1 MASTGTTAGDTPDL
15 LKPLLESFQAARSA
29 MQEEMEKDPV
39 PDVSCDQILA
49 TTKWLKSVVQA
60 MNKHNEG
67 FSRLSLSTLNDDQ
80 LHRNQEL
87 ARESSLQLTLL
98 FADKSHT
105 FTTTSQSQVMQFG
118 MGSQSREIRDNL
130 SNFSKFLEHFSQAK
144 WLGDLIAPE
153 FEEQKKLAVKILAEL
168 QTKTR
173 VALPACSKPTLCS
186 RCRQMTLKTKGFCD
200 SCQRCAHSYIAS
212 SYPNGCP
219 YGCNSSQDGLE
230 YCRHCGHTVRKP
242 SGFCSCGYCCHGRT
256 APCLDG
262 CSTVGAKTIS
272 ISARNA
278 ASIYAGVPC
287 GNSSLAKLEG
297 LVKMFQKAEVALRM
311 DVKARKTAEKELEK
325 KMNTL
330 KDFAESVHEVPQ
342 VLRRFLLIRAGS
354 IDDIT
359 QLKAW
364 VGKEEADEVRKM
376 LEAFRDDVNEE
387 KVLRRLSRKRAASE
401 GSWSFVPS
409 PTPRR

>member
-1 MASTGTTAGDTPDL
+1 
-15 LKPLLESFQAARSA
+15 
-29 MQEEMEKDPV
+29 
-39 PDVSCDQILA
+39 
-49 TTKWLKSVVQA
+49 
-60 MNKHNEG
+60 
-67 FSRLSLSTLNDDQ
+67 
-80 LHRNQEL
+80 
-87 ARESSLQLTLL
+87 
-98 FADKSHT
+98 
-105 FTTTSQSQVMQFG
+105 MQFG

-219 YGCNSSQDGLE
+219 HGCNSSQDGLE

-311 DVKARKTAEKELEK
+311 DVKARKTAEKASFS
-325 KMNTL
+325 
-330 KDFAESVHEVPQ
+330 D
-342 VLRRFLLIRAGS
+342 LI
-354 IDDIT
+354 
-359 QLKAW
+359 
-364 VGKEEADEVRKM
+364 
-376 LEAFRDDVNEE
+376 
-387 KVLRRLSRKRAASE
+387 
-401 GSWSFVPS
+401 
-409 PTPRR
+409 